1 MEDPSKSI
9 DSAYAYCLCRARAH
23 YENFPVASVALP
35 AYLRRPIAV
44 IYTFARNA
52 DDFADE
58 GNAPPEQ
65 RLNLLKD
72 YGEKLTAC
80 VNGSSDEDPVF
91 IALADVIR
99 RHALPAQL
107 LHDLLTAFTM
117 DVTTHRY
124 ATFDEVLFY
133 CRHSANPIG
142 RLLLHLSDTASE
154 VNLQQADAVCTSL
167 QLINFWQDIGQDYDE
182 NNRIYV
188 PTEDMERF
196 KIVDSHFANKVTDA
210 SMRALMDFQIR
221 RARQIMA
228 RGAPLGKTLRGRLG
242 FELRLTI
249 ETGLSILAS
258 LQRHPENAF
267 ARPRLRKRD
276 WIRSVWRA
284 M

>member
-1 MEDPSKSI
+1 MEDASQSVE
-9 DSAYAYCLCRARAH
+9 SAYDYCLGRARAH

-44 IYTFARNA
+44 IYTFARTA

-58 GNAPPEQ
+58 GNALPEQ
-65 RLNLLKD
+65 RLKLLKN

-80 VNGSSDEDPVF
+80 VNGNADDDPVF

-99 RHALPAQL
+99 RHALPVQL

-124 ATFDEVLFY
+124 ATFDDLLFY

-142 RLLLHLSDTASE
+142 RLLLHLSNTASDA
-154 VNLQQADAVCTSL
+154 NLSQSDAICTSL

-188 PTEDMERF
+188 PAEDMERF
-196 KIVDSHFANKVTDA
+196 NVVDSHFANKVTDA
-210 SMRALMDFQIR
+210 SMRALMDFQIQR
-221 RARQIMA
+221 SRQLMD
-228 RGAPLGKTLRGRLG
+228 RGAPLGKSLRGRLG
-242 FELRLTI
+242 FELRLTV
-249 ETGLSILAS
+249 ETAMSILTA

-276 WIRSVWRA
+276 WLRSIWRA
-284 M
+284 L